1 MNAPVFIPDAQQA
14 LGFVTHQRTHI
25 ESEVVKRP
33 IPEIKYPRMIP
44 IDTSANSFAPS
55 VTFFTQDAVGKAKF
69 INGKGD
75 DIPLV
80 NIGLT
85 KFEQSINDGGVGY
98 GFSLSEI
105 GSAQQ
110 MNINLGNE
118 GAMTAREAYEQLVEE
133 VAFTGNAQLGVEGL
147 YNTTGI
153 TTEAAAKTFAA
164 STPQEILAETN
175 GTLTG
180 IMTDTKGMDVAD
192 TLVLPLAQWS
202 YIATTQLSADSTM
215 TILEFIQKSNVYTA
229 KTGQPLTIEADTR
242 LTGKM
247 VAYKRAPQA
256 VKMHMP
262 MPLTFIPPQLV
273 GLEVRVYGMFRFAPI
288 NIRRPKSMRYKTGI

>member
-1 MNAPVFIPDAQQA
+1 MNMQVQNYDAQQA
-14 LGFVTHQRTHI
+14 LGFVMQQRTHI

-33 IPEIKYPRMIP
+33 MPAIKYPRLIP
-44 IDTSANSFAPS
+44 VDTSAHAFAPS

-69 INGKGD
+69 INTKGD

-110 MNINLGNE
+110 MGMNLGSE

-133 VAFTGNAQLGVEGL
+133 VAFVGNAQLGVEGL

-153 TTEAAAKTFAA
+153 TSQAAAKTFAT
-164 STPQEILAETN
+164 STPQEILAEIN

-180 IMTDTKGMDVAD
+180 ILTDTKGLDLAD
-192 TLVLPLAQWS
+192 TIVLPMETYS
-202 YIATTQLSADSTM
+202 YIATTQISPESSM
-215 TILEFIQKSNVYTA
+215 TVLEFIQKSNVYTA
-229 KTGQPLTIEADTR
+229 QTGRPLTIEMDIR
-242 LTGKM
+242 LSGKM
-247 VAYKRAPQA
+247 VAYKRSPEAL
-256 VKMHMP
+256 KMHMP
-262 MPLTFIPPQLV
+262 MPLTFIPPQAF
-273 GLEVRVYGMFRFAPI
+273 GLEIRTYGMFRFAPI

>member
-1 MNAPVFIPDAQQA
+1 MNMPVRIPDAQQA

-25 ESEVVKRP
+25 ESEVIKRP
-33 IPEIKYPRMIP
+33 MPEIKYPRLIP
-44 IDTSANSFAPS
+44 VDTSAHAFAPS
-55 VTFFTQDAVGKAKF
+55 VTFFSQDSVGKAKF
-69 INGKGD
+69 INGHGD

-80 NIGLT
+80 NIGMT
-85 KFEQSINDGGVGY
+85 KFEQSISDGGVGY

-105 GSAQQ
+105 GAAQQ
-110 MNINLGNE
+110 YGFNLGNE
-118 GAMTAREAYEQLVEE
+118 GAVTAREAYEQLVEQ
-133 VAFTGNAQLGVEGL
+133 VAFLGNDQLGVEGL

-153 TTEAAAKTFAA
+153 TSEAAAKTFAT
-164 STPQEILAETN
+164 STPQEILGEIN

-180 IMTDTKGMDVAD
+180 IQTDTKGLDMAD
-192 TLVLPLAQWS
+192 TIVLPLAQWS
-202 YIATTQLSADSTM
+202 YIATTQLSPESSM

-229 KTGQPLTIEADTR
+229 ATKRPLTIESDVR
-242 LTGKM
+242 LVGKM

-262 MPLTFIPPQLV
+262 MPLTFIPPQAV
-273 GLEVRVYGMFRFAPI
+273 GLDIRVYGMFRFAPI